1 MDQLKKHID
10 GNEMVSEL
18 LKMDPLVFFG
28 TCKWLGVQFMEED
41 GKTPLDAH
49 QILDNF
55 LAKWASMNRQYRRKV
70 VKAMKEINKEK
81 FDSNRL
87 THARPGKN
95 DETTPSDEVT
105 PQILTESRTPTK
117 EDTSN
122 A

>member
-81 FDSNRL
+81 FDSN
-87 THARPGKN
+87 ARPGKN
-95 DETTPSDEVT
+95 DETTLSDEVT
-105 PQILTESRTPTK
+105 PQILTESRTSTE
-117 EDTSN
+117 EDISN